1 MQSDFPPKQELA
13 ALYKDFP
20 IVGTQTS
27 GWRNFEDSERGSSL
41 ARPSLPDLMQRGAT
55 LEPFF
60 DILKKMDVLNFE
72 WVEVVRGLQTAEAR
86 IQELQARSPG
96 EYVIFSQRTQQIVAS
111 FNSRA
116 AGEVANGSENPRK
129 TPDVS

>member
-1 MQSDFPPKQELA
+1 MAD
-13 ALYKDFP
+13 
-20 IVGTQTS
+20 
-27 GWRNFEDSERGSSL
+27 FEDFERGSSL
-41 ARPSLPDLMQRGAT
+41 ARPSLPAWLQRGAT

-96 EYVIFSQRTQQIVAS
+96 EYVVFSRRTQQIVAR
-111 FNSRA
+111 FNSQT
-116 AGEVANGSENPRK
+116 AGAVADGSENPRK
-129 TPDVS
+129 TPGP

>member
-1 MQSDFPPKQELA
+1 MAD
-13 ALYKDFP
+13 
-20 IVGTQTS
+20 
-27 GWRNFEDSERGSSL
+27 FEDFERGSSL
-41 ARPSLPDLMQRGAT
+41 ARSRLPALLQRGTT

-86 IQELQARSPG
+86 IQELQARAPG

-116 AGEVANGSENPRK
+116 AGEVADGSENLRK